1 MSNRERQGE
10 KESKR
15 FRVSSSILRLIVGIW
30 TESAG
35 THQQFQ
41 LRHTPVGVRIG
52 DDAGRFLVSQSLFE
66 KKKKKKEKKIGMSY
80 NKCWGISKHKCKAKT
95 PFSRCWQCEE
105 KREPVCHV
113 FVGHVASLA
122 VSLYSHL
129 RLWLLACPS
138 TVEDSKE
145 EEEEEE
151 NTVPS
156 RLESQGPPASSFTH
170 YEYLCA
176 LQQMARTVL
185 CIVHVLYPPIPKKKT
200 LHSHFIERCSTA
212 FSTVESNGLSSV

>member
-1 MSNRERQGE
+1 M
-10 KESKR
+10 
-15 FRVSSSILRLIVGIW
+15 
-30 TESAG
+30 
-35 THQQFQ
+35 
-41 LRHTPVGVRIG
+41 
-52 DDAGRFLVSQSLFE
+52 
-66 KKKKKKEKKIGMSY
+66 
-80 NKCWGISKHKCKAKT
+80 WG
-95 PFSRCWQCEE
+95 

-138 TVEDSKE
+138 TVEDSK
-145 EEEEEE
+145 EEEE

-185 CIVHVLYPPIPKKKT
+185 CIVHVLYPSKKT

-212 FSTVESNGLSSV
+212 FSTVESNGLSSVWERKKGFCVCLIGRKRTGGRVSDSSLVRCSYGMSSCSFFPFFCVFPRRAWEVRHAKEIGKLLMKRKKVNTIYIPITRNNHVGGKGRNEK